1 LREKII
7 SFRSQAS
14 KQKKFIFFTI
24 MPKNIH
30 HLTILSDSN
39 KTNTNLV
46 TNQTEQASSSST
58 SSPSALSNSSSTV
71 SNAPLSNINTNT
83 NNNNNT
89 VITNNSQPNIIPK
102 PNEKVSNNQGLFF

>member
-1 LREKII
+1 
-7 SFRSQAS
+7 
-14 KQKKFIFFTI
+14 

-46 TNQTEQASSSST
+46 ANQTEQASSSST

-71 SNAPLSNINTNT
+71 SNAPLSNINTN

-89 VITNNSQPNIIPK
+89 NSVITNNSQPNIIPK
-102 PNEKVSNNQGLFF
+102 PNEKVSNNQGLFFFKSN

>member
-1 LREKII
+1 MREKII

-39 KTNTNLV
+39 KKHKLQV
-46 TNQTEQASSSST
+46 G
-58 SSPSALSNSSSTV
+58 
-71 SNAPLSNINTNT
+71 NIKKQSHAWVNYDGLIIDPTK
-83 NNNNNT
+83 
-89 VITNNSQPNIIPK
+89 SQFPGIEHKDYFEDIDW
-102 PNEKVSNNQGLFF
+102 EKEL